1 MQVTR
6 TTVTL
11 DPDVKMLLKRVMRER
26 DIPFKQAL
34 NEAVRIAFGVQSRA
48 PRKRYRLKPRNM
60 GFNPNI
66 NWDKANHLAAEMEDE
81 EIMRKM
87 QLGK

>member
-11 DPDVKMLLKRVMRER
+11 DPDVKVLLKRVMRER

-34 NEAVRIAFGVQSRA
+34 NEAVRIAFGAQKRTSRK
-48 PRKRYRLKPRNM
+48 PYKLKPRNM

-66 NWDKANHLAAEMEDE
+66 NWDKANQLAAEMEDE
-81 EIMRKM
+81 EIIRKM

>member
-1 MQVTR
+1 MQTAR

-11 DPDVKMLLKRVMRER
+11 DPDVRALLKRVMRER

-34 NEAVRIAFGVQSRA
+34 NEAVRIAFGVPNRM

-66 NWDKANHLAAEMEDE
+66 NWDKANQLAAAMEDE
-81 EIMRKM
+81 EIIRKM
-87 QLGK
+87 QMGK